1 MTKRQLIFWFS
12 MASIVY
18 LIAVAVGVFV
28 RIYDTTANSVIY
40 STYKDMIPFII
51 AIPAAWLGYCLQRRS
66 SYLQQLRI
74 LWSTLVKVVQ
84 KANQY
89 TYIECPSGDQY
100 SETLC
105 SLSAAIEETRGVF
118 MNLGEKNNEIGLY
131 PFEPIKDI
139 FGLISDL
146 DYKKQLTEA
155 ERKNIRDKI
164 SALWADMRREL
175 LKEFDREVPTFSHTH
190 WDQPEKSKI
199 YDAHD
204 IKKRLT

>member
-1 MTKRQLIFWFS
+1 MTKRQLFKWFFV
-12 MASIVY
+12 ASIVY
-18 LIAVAVGVFV
+18 LLAVIAGVSL
-28 RIYDTTANSVIY
+28 RIYDTTLNLAIY

-66 SYLQQLRI
+66 SYLQQLRT
-74 LWSTLVKVVQ
+74 LWSTLVKAVQ

-89 TYIECPSGDQY
+89 TYIENPTREQY

-118 MNLGEKNNEIGLY
+118 MNLGEKANKIGLF

-146 DYKKQLTEA
+146 DCDRQLTQV
-155 ERKNIRDKI
+155 ERKEMRDKI
-164 SALWADMRREL
+164 YALWADMRREL

-190 WDQPEKSKI
+190 WDQPEKAKV
-199 YDAHD
+199 YEAHA
-204 IKKRLT
+204 IEKRPT

>member
-1 MTKRQLIFWFS
+1 MTKRQLFIWFLA
-12 MASIVY
+12 ASIVY
-18 LIAVAVGVFV
+18 LLAVIAGVSI
-28 RIYDTTANSVIY
+28 RIYDTTPDLAIY

-74 LWSTLVKVVQ
+74 LWSTLVKAVQ

-89 TYIECPSGDQY
+89 TYIENPTRDQY

-118 MNLGEKNNEIGLY
+118 KNLDEKANKIGLF

-146 DYKKQLTEA
+146 DCDKQLTTV
-155 ERKNIRDKI
+155 ERKEKRDKI
-164 SALWADMRREL
+164 YALWADMRKEL

-190 WDQPEKSKI
+190 WDQPEKAKV

-204 IKKRLT
+204 IEKRAT

>member
-1 MTKRQLIFWFS
+1 

-18 LIAVAVGVFV
+18 LIAVAAGVLI
-28 RIYDTTANSVIY
+28 RIYDTTTNSVIY

-74 LWSTLVKVVQ
+74 LWSTLVKAVL

-89 TYIECPSGDQY
+89 TYIESPSREQY

-105 SLSAAIEETRGVF
+105 CLSAAIEETRGVF
-118 MNLGEKNNEIGLY
+118 MNRGEKDNKIGFY

-146 DYKKQLTEA
+146 DCDKQFTA
-155 ERKNIRDKI
+155 VERKETRNKI
-164 SALWADMRREL
+164 YVLWADMRREL

-190 WDQPEKSKI
+190 WDQPEKAKI

-204 IKKRLT
+204 IEKRPT

>member
-18 LIAVAVGVFV
+18 VIAVVAGVLI
-28 RIYDTTANSVIY
+28 RIYDTTTSLVIY

-74 LWSTLVKVVQ
+74 LWSTLVKAVQ

-89 TYIECPSGDQY
+89 TYIKSPSREQY

-105 SLSAAIEETRGVF
+105 CLSAAIEETRGVF
-118 MNLGEKNNEIGLY
+118 MNIGEKDNKIGLY

-146 DYKKQLTEA
+146 DCDKQLTEV
-155 ERKNIRDKI
+155 ERKETRNKI
-164 SALWADMRREL
+164 YVLWADMRREL

-190 WDQPEKSKI
+190 WDQPDKAKI

-204 IKKRLT
+204 IEKRPT

>member
-18 LIAVAVGVFV
+18 VIAVVAGVLIQ
-28 RIYDTTANSVIY
+28 IYDTTTNSVIY

-74 LWSTLVKVVQ
+74 LWSTLVKAVQ

-89 TYIECPSGDQY
+89 TYIESPSREQY

-105 SLSAAIEETRGVF
+105 CLSAAIEET
-118 MNLGEKNNEIGLY
+118 
-131 PFEPIKDI
+131 
-139 FGLISDL
+139 
-146 DYKKQLTEA
+146 
-155 ERKNIRDKI
+155 
-164 SALWADMRREL
+164 
-175 LKEFDREVPTFSHTH
+175 
-190 WDQPEKSKI
+190 
-199 YDAHD
+199 
-204 IKKRLT
+204 